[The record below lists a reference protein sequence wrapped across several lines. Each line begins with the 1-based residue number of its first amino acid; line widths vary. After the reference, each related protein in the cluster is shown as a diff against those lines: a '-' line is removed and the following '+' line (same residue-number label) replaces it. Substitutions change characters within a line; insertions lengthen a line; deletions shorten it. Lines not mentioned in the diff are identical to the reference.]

1 MSKSLPIIVQIIV
14 YRIKRGGPEFLL
26 LKRTRERG
34 GFWNVVN
41 GTLEL
46 NESII
51 EARNRELL
59 EETGIENVLHWSNE
73 INRFS
78 FQYKS
83 DTMVVLVYDAEVNE
97 SQKIVINHEHTEYR
111 WVNFEEA
118 MNMLK
123 FDDDK
128 NGLRNCQ
135 KELMDKKV

>member
-14 YRIKRGGPEFLL
+14 YRIKREGAEFLL

-34 GFWNVVN
+34 GFWSVVN

-78 FQYKS
+78 FQYKGN
-83 DTMVVLVYDAEVNE
+83 TMVVLVYGAEVSE
-97 SQKIVINHEHTEYR
+97 SQRIVINHEHTEYR
-111 WVNFEEA
+111 WVSFEEA

-135 KELMDKKV
+135 KKLMRKEI